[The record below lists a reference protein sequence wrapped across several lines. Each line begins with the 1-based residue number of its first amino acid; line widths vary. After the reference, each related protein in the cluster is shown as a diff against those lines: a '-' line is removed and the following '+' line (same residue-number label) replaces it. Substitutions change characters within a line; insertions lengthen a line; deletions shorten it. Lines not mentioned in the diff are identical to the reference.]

1 MPFPIAHGIIGASLF
16 AATQKKLSRE
26 KGIRL
31 MLLAAG
37 LAMLPDLDFL
47 CTWVFDLHGWH
58 RSFTHSIAF
67 AVVIGLVSSH
77 FAAAKSFRVT
87 IGLVLAPLS
96 HGLLDA
102 LVTSRRGTGIE
113 LFWPISEHRFNLGFF
128 DYFSF
133 PFDPRVDLWT
143 DILIY
148 LLKVSLLEA
157 ILIGPVLLLVLKVKL
172 EEA

>member
-16 AATQKKLSRE
+16 AATQKRLSRD
-26 KGIRL
+26 KDIRL

-47 CTWVFDLHGWH
+47 LTWVFDLHGWH
-58 RSFTHSIAF
+58 RSFTHSIVF
-67 AVVIGLVSSH
+67 AVVTGLVASH
-77 FAAAKSFRVT
+77 LAAAKSFRAA

-102 LVTSRRGTGIE
+102 LMTSGKGAGVE
-113 LFWPISEHRFNLGFF
+113 LLWPISEHRFNLGLF

-133 PFDPRVDLWT
+133 SFDPRIDLWT

-148 LLKVSLLEA
+148 VLKVTLLEA
-157 ILIGPVLLLVLKVKL
+157 ILVGPMLFVILAVKL
-172 EEA
+172 KES

>member
-16 AATQKKLSRE
+16 AATQKKVSRD
-26 KGIRL
+26 KDIRL

-47 CTWVFDLHGWH
+47 FTWLFDLHGWH

-67 AVVIGLVSSH
+67 AVVLGLVASH
-77 FAAAKSFRVT
+77 LAAAKSFRVAT
-87 IGLVLAPLS
+87 GLVLAPLS

-102 LVTSRRGTGIE
+102 LVSSGKGTGVE
-113 LFWPISEHRFNLGFF
+113 LLWPISEHRFNLGLF

-133 PFDPRVDLWT
+133 SFDPRIDLWT
-143 DILIY
+143 DIVSY
-148 LLKVSLLEA
+148 VLKVSLLEA
-157 ILIGPVLLLVLKVKL
+157 IVVGPMLFVVLTVKL

>member
-1 MPFPIAHGIIGASLF
+1 MPFPIAHGLIGASLF
-16 AATQKKLSRE
+16 AATQKKISR
-26 KGIRL
+26 GQDIRL

-47 CTWVFDLHGWH
+47 FTWVFDLHGWH
-58 RSFTHSIAF
+58 RSFTHSIGF
-67 AVVIGLVSSH
+67 AVVMGLVASH
-77 FAAAKSFRVT
+77 LAAAKSFRAA

-102 LVTSRRGTGIE
+102 LVSSRKWTGVE
-113 LFWPISEHRFNLGFF
+113 LLWPISEHRFNLGFF

-133 PFDPRVDLWT
+133 SFDPRIDRWT

-157 ILIGPVLLLVLKVKL
+157 IVVGPILFVVLKVKL